1 MNLWFLSQTLES
13 MLGAVKKG
21 RPVNEAEIPP
31 PVAIGAPSAAPRP
44 AVPARP
50 APPVPS
56 PPQPSQSRESEA
68 TSPQSPAA
76 PDVIAPDVITPSSE
90 EEQSS
95 SAALSTLS
103 SLPSPQEQTD
113 EEAADVSQ
121 SDGQFLLSCTLDRV
135 FLCSE
140 LAWRLQL

>member
-31 PVAIGAPSAAPRP
+31 PVAIGAPSAAPRL

-68 TSPQSPAA
+68 TSPQSPA
-76 PDVIAPDVITPSSE
+76 APDVITPSSE